1 MQATLHTLDSFSQTA
16 MPNKMV
22 RSLYSDRHCS
32 EVIWTSCAVFK
43 WSFEYVYCRW
53 QRCQIQRTTCSVRER
68 IDLSYTT
75 MMHNVFALVE
85 SLSRILQASNR
96 TVTGA
101 LEAVQITLREYSKW
115 EPTSILQI
123 WLKAQSKVSQYSLHA
138 IKLPRHVGAPSRYE
152 QGKAQALNHQ
162 RSSIAFNISISL
174 TPL

>member
-1 MQATLHTLDSFSQTA
+1 
-16 MPNKMV
+16 
-22 RSLYSDRHCS
+22 
-32 EVIWTSCAVFK
+32 
-43 WSFEYVYCRW
+43 
-53 QRCQIQRTTCSVRER
+53 
-68 IDLSYTT
+68 

-85 SLSRILQASNR
+85 SLSRILQALNR

-101 LEAVQITLREYSKW
+101 LEAVQITFRE
-115 EPTSILQI
+115 LQQMRADEHFATT